1 MDIVA
6 VGALLFGVLL
16 FVIAGLVWQET
27 KNTPPRHSVY
37 VIEEAVPFV
46 MGRLSDGALATLD
59 SDDVLRILEWEVFY
73 LQGLDAP
80 RDHSAHPSPVAGSD
94 QAIDFIIERSPISY
108 TREDISEVLDGEAAY
123 LVSIGAVGPAVEQ
136 EPV

>member
-27 KNTPPRHSVY
+27 KNTPARHSVY

-46 MGRLSDGALATLD
+46 MGRLSDKALTTLD
-59 SDDVLRILEWEVFY
+59 QDDVLRILEWEVFY

-80 RDHSAHPSPVAGSD
+80 RDHSDHPSPVAGSD
-94 QAIDFIIERSPISY
+94 EAIDFIVERSPISY
-108 TREDISEVLDGEAAY
+108 AREDISEVLEGEAAY
-123 LVSIGAVGPAVEQ
+123 LVSIGAVGSAVG
-136 EPV
+136 PV